1 MCAVLR
7 LLGWPASESG
17 TICRVHGDQERGDR
31 RPPPEGLHVAYP
43 RSPRGWEG
51 QRGGH
56 MLVVIGQLK
65 DVGRLTAQAPGSPN
79 VHLVTG

>member
-1 MCAVLR
+1 MDIAAVL

-43 RSPRGWEG
+43 PEPATIAAGRYPPVTFVYVTHRSDLRA
-51 QRGGH
+51 
-56 MLVVIGQLK
+56 
-65 DVGRLTAQAPGSPN
+65 DSA
-79 VHLVTG
+79 TGC